1 MANLR
6 ADNLTGTGGRNA
18 IDGSLFFDGSSKLS
32 VPNSADVRL
41 GSNDFTIEA
50 WIKVGNAAGD
60 WEAILGMWDSSN
72 TRRTYTL
79 QRKNSDGELYLYVST
94 DGGSTNWAFANGGNV
109 TVGDWHHV
117 AGVRDGNTLRVYLN
131 GVEVDNSSYSGT
143 IYNNTTD
150 ALFIGDVETTDTS
163 NFNGYISNARLVNG
177 TCLYPSGTTFT
188 PPTQKLTTVANTQV
202 LACQDSDNALQEAT
216 GKTITGYGRYTNTDT
231 ELVTNHSFNNGTTG
245 WTLSDA
251 SEGSMAVVNGSLV
264 LTNDDTNDPPV
275 YAWQAVTLVVGQT
288 YDLKVH
294 FSGGTGTPGSNLAI
308 YLNTSS
314 SFGSSAGGSM
324 TADSVSGNGIKI
336 HRFKATVA
344 TTYLILRVNANAA
357 GTSIFSAASMKASDY
372 GKAPKVLPPVG
383 IDEGVVVDGY
393 TKINSPGVMY
403 FPTGDTAQRGRGR
416 AVMGGF
422 YKGPN
427 TYYTNIEY
435 LSIQSLG
442 NTIKFGD
449 LTLARTEIAACS
461 SSTRALFAGGTVP
474 GPVTGGTKQ
483 NIIDYVTIAT
493 TANAINFGD
502 LTDTI
507 RTLGGC
513 SNETRGIFA
522 GGIDDPA
529 RLATIDYVTI
539 ASTGDG
545 ADFGDLTEARR
556 NISAH
561 SSTTRGIF
569 AGGLNPG
576 PAYVN
581 TIDYITIATTGD
593 ATNFGDLTALVYA
606 TTSCSNSTRG
616 VIMGGTNPS
625 GATNVINYVTI
636 ATTGDAVD
644 FGDITV
650 ARADGAGVASPTR
663 GLMIG
668 GETPSNDYNTIDY
681 VTIAT
686 TGNASDFGDASVG
699 ESRGQA
705 GSSDCHG
712 GLS

>member
-1 MANLR
+1 MGVLRSDRVSGLGGANAINGSVFFSQGQGGSSQNGGR
-6 ADNLTGTGGRNA
+6 NLEISPVSDLEPGSNAFTIEGWFYTDTSHDYQCIFSKGWGIQIYHQDSQFKMYASSTDASGGYFISGTGTG
-18 IDGSLFFDGSSKLS
+18 
-32 VPNSADVRL
+32 
-41 GSNDFTIEA
+41 
-50 WIKVGNAAGD
+50 
-60 WEAILGMWDSSN
+60 SN
-72 TRRTYTL
+72 TAPVNQWNHFALTRTG
-79 QRKNSDGELYLYVST
+79 SD
-94 DGGSTNWAFANGGNV
+94 WKIIANGSDIGTASSANA
-109 TVGDWHHV
+109 VGATTAAASIGMFNSVGSALGGGTD
-117 AGVRDGNTLRVYLN
+117 N
-131 GVEVDNSSYSGT
+131 GSYYPCT
-143 IYNNTTD
+143 
-150 ALFIGDVETTDTS
+150 
-163 NFNGYISNARLVNG
+163 GYISNLRYIIGTALYTSSFTVPSQRLTKTSDTVLLCCQSPGDITKEETGKILTPTTKSINDNPPAASHFAPDKG
-177 TCLYPSGTTFT
+177 EDHGTTFGENT
-188 PPTQKLTTVANTQV
+188 VFDTLSYMVPP
-202 LACQDSDNALQEAT
+202 
-216 GKTITGYGRYTNTDT
+216 G
-231 ELVTNHSFNNGTTG
+231 GTT
-245 WTLSDA
+245 A
-251 SEGSMAVVNGSLV
+251 
-264 LTNDDTNDPPV
+264 
-275 YAWQAVTLVVGQT
+275 Q
-288 YDLKVH
+288 
-294 FSGGTGTPGSNLAI
+294 SN
-308 YLNTSS
+308 
-314 SFGSSAGGSM
+314 
-324 TADSVSGNGIKI
+324 
-336 HRFKATVA
+336 
-344 TTYLILRVNANAA
+344 
-357 GTSIFSAASMKASDY
+357 
-372 GKAPKVLPPVG
+372 
-383 IDEGVVVDGY
+383 
-393 TKINSPGVMY
+393 
-403 FPTGDTAQRGRGR
+403 RGR

-435 LSIQSLG
+435 LNIQSLG
-442 NTIKFGD
+442 NSIKFGD

-474 GPVTGGTKQ
+474 GGGTGGTKQ

-539 ASTGDG
+539 ASAGDG

-593 ATNFGDLTALVYA
+593 GTNFGDLTALVYA

-625 GATNVINYVTI
+625 GVTNVINYVTI
-636 ATTGDAVD
+636 ASTGDAVD

-650 ARADGAGVASPTR
+650 ARSDGAGVASPTR
-663 GLMIG
+663 GLMVG
-668 GETPSNDYNTIDY
+668 GEDPSNDHNTIDY

-699 ESRGQA
+699 VSRGQA

-712 GLS
+712 GIA

>member
-1 MANLR
+1 MGVLRSDRVSGLGGANAINGSVFFGTSILYSGR
-6 ADNLTGTGGRNA
+6 SNLTVT
-18 IDGSLFFDGSSKLS
+18 
-32 VPNSADVRL
+32 PNSELDIGA
-41 GSNDFTIEA
+41 GNFTIEY
-50 WIKVGNAAGD
+50 WFNCGNTSSDKYSASLAQSEYNGS
-60 WEAILGMWDSSN
+60 SSN
-72 TRRTYTL
+72 TAFNIYHYIQGFRIFNRI
-79 QRKNSDGELYLYVST
+79 S
-94 DGGSTNWAFANGGNV
+94 GGYSSIFNTSSSW
-109 TVGDWHHV
+109 TPDSWHHF
-117 AGVRDGNTLRVYLN
+117 AWVREGTGSSENKIYVDGTL
-131 GVEVDNSSYSGT
+131 SGSAFT
-143 IYNNTTD
+143 NAANYTSGQHW
-150 ALFIGDVETTDTS
+150 LIGS
-163 NFNGYISNARLVNG
+163 NFNGGFGSPEYGFDGYLSNVRVSNTARYTANFTAPTTRFEKDANTILLACQSPGNILKEETGKIITAYGSTDTALPMASRISPDVG
-177 TCLYPSGTTFT
+177 EDYGTTFADGAVFDT
-188 PPTQKLTTVANTQV
+188 LSYMVPP
-202 LACQDSDNALQEAT
+202 
-216 GKTITGYGRYTNTDT
+216 G
-231 ELVTNHSFNNGTTG
+231 GTT
-245 WTLSDA
+245 T
-251 SEGSMAVVNGSLV
+251 
-264 LTNDDTNDPPV
+264 
-275 YAWQAVTLVVGQT
+275 
-288 YDLKVH
+288 
-294 FSGGTGTPGSNLAI
+294 
-308 YLNTSS
+308 
-314 SFGSSAGGSM
+314 
-324 TADSVSGNGIKI
+324 
-336 HRFKATVA
+336 
-344 TTYLILRVNANAA
+344 
-357 GTSIFSAASMKASDY
+357 
-372 GKAPKVLPPVG
+372 
-383 IDEGVVVDGY
+383 
-393 TKINSPGVMY
+393 
-403 FPTGDTAQRGRGR
+403 QRGRGR

-435 LSIQSLG
+435 LNIQSLG
-442 NTIKFGD
+442 NSIKFGD

-474 GPVTGGTKQ
+474 GPVSGGTKQ

-513 SNETRGIFA
+513 SNETRGIFG
-522 GGIDDPA
+522 GGIDDPG
-529 RLATIDYVTI
+529 RLDFIDYVTI
-539 ASTGDG
+539 ATLGDG

-636 ATTGDAVD
+636 ATTGDATD

-663 GLMIG
+663 GLMVG
-668 GETPSNDYNTIDY
+668 GETPSSDFNTIDY

-712 GLS
+712 GIS